1 MLGSCPIEVVPQVT
15 VQVVPQGTARRLRL
29 GQCLLTEAIVHSETA
44 NRRRD
49 MEKAIENRL
58 SLRDLETVIGGAK
71 ERTYEMNGDTFVC
84 TKDGCQN
91 TTSNKTSG
99 VGQTVVA
106 WFKSLLS

>member
-58 SLRDLETVIGGAK
+58 SLRDLETIIGGAK